1 MSKSKRNFE
10 EVEGKLRNQLG
21 IWDASFIGDITDNVM
36 PWVGVCDG
44 REVIFRNPPFMFA
57 YTIHNMG
64 RYFAARNNLKKMKKG
79 DQLFVYHSGKQRA
92 IIGIA
97 EVVSESF
104 PDPTSSDPAWV
115 AVKVRAQKTLKN
127 PVTLDVI
134 KRTPRLLPMKL
145 VKIGRLSVSPVLAAE
160 WNAILRLSEADQKS

>member
-1 MSKSKRNFE
+1 MKYWLLKTEPETYSWSDLERQKVGTWDGVRN
-10 EVEGKLRNQLG
+10 
-21 IWDASFIGDITDNVM
+21 
-36 PWVGVCDG
+36 
-44 REVIFRNPPFMFA
+44 
-57 YTIHNMG
+57 
-64 RYFAARNNLKKMKKG
+64 FAARNNLKRMKKG

-134 KRTPRLLPMKL
+134 KCTPRLLPMKL

>member
-1 MSKSKRNFE
+1 MKYWLLKTEPETYSWSDLERQKVGTWDGVRN
-10 EVEGKLRNQLG
+10 
-21 IWDASFIGDITDNVM
+21 
-36 PWVGVCDG
+36 
-44 REVIFRNPPFMFA
+44 
-57 YTIHNMG
+57 
-64 RYFAARNNLKKMKKG
+64 FAARNNLKKMKKG

>member
-1 MSKSKRNFE
+1 
-10 EVEGKLRNQLG
+10 
-21 IWDASFIGDITDNVM
+21 
-36 PWVGVCDG
+36 
-44 REVIFRNPPFMFA
+44 
-57 YTIHNMG
+57 
-64 RYFAARNNLKKMKKG
+64 MKKG

-134 KRTPRLLPMKL
+134 KCTPRLLPMKL